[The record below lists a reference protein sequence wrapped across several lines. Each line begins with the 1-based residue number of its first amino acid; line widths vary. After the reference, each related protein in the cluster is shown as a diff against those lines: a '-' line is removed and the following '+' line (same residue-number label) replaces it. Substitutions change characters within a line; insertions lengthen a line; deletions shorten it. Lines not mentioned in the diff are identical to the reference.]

1 MEKNYK
7 NDRREFIKKAG
18 AVFGIGVF
26 GTSFATIINSCERD
40 EVVKYEPD
48 TVDVDISQYP
58 QLANIGGMAK
68 VDVELDNGQ
77 IKTIVIRRDSE
88 TEFTVLDALCR
99 HQNCIVNLPDSP
111 DGKILCP
118 CHQVTFNFDTG
129 KVIDN
134 KGFEVPPLVVITVSE
149 FKDNMLKLII

>member
-99 HQNCIVNLPDSP
+99 HQNCIVNLPD
-111 DGKILCP
+111 
-118 CHQVTFNFDTG
+118 
-129 KVIDN
+129 
-134 KGFEVPPLVVITVSE
+134 
-149 FKDNMLKLII
+149 